1 VQYWPRRLSYPTG
14 VCGSMTTRRMI
25 VEKAKVK
32 KNDTMESLRQHSK
45 LWQAGTVRL
54 IEGRIIKSRR
64 PEV

>member
-1 VQYWPRRLSYPTG
+1 
-14 VCGSMTTRRMI
+14 MI

-54 IEGRIIKSRR
+54 IEGRIIIASSRR
-64 PEV
+64 AKQTFRAFFLTFHSKVSILLHL